1 MATDSKS
8 RRFGKWGLTP
18 ILLLLFAAVVFAHPE
33 DEDILAELEAFGLIS
48 AEDPDP
54 WRTVRTYVRVGVEHI
69 VPKGLDHI
77 LFVLG
82 LFLSTTRLKPLLI
95 QVTSFTVAHTI
106 SLGLSMYGAISL
118 PSNIV
123 EPLIA
128 FSIAWV
134 GIENVW
140 FHRMTLWRPLIV
152 FGFGLLHGLG
162 FASVLR
168 ELGLPR
174 GEFLTGLLSFNVG
187 VEIGQLTV
195 ILGAWLLL
203 HWFFKEP
210 WYRKRIADPLSLLI
224 AAVGLYWTIQ
234 RIFFV

>member
-1 MATDSKS
+1 MITTKYQPAA
-8 RRFGKWGLTP
+8 RWARALAPAERALTP
-18 ILLLLFAAVVFAHPE
+18 LLLLLFAAVVLAHPE

-54 WRTVRTYVRVGVEHI
+54 WLTIRTYLKVGIQHI

-95 QVTSFTVAHTI
+95 QVTSFTVAHTV

-134 GIENVW
+134 GIENV
-140 FHRMTLWRPLIV
+140 
-152 FGFGLLHGLG
+152 
-162 FASVLR
+162 
-168 ELGLPR
+168 LPVQR
-174 GEFLTGLLSFNVG
+174 CHNGY
-187 VEIGQLTV
+187 IG
-195 ILGAWLLL
+195 
-203 HWFFKEP
+203 
-210 WYRKRIADPLSLLI
+210 
-224 AAVGLYWTIQ
+224 
-234 RIFFV
+234 